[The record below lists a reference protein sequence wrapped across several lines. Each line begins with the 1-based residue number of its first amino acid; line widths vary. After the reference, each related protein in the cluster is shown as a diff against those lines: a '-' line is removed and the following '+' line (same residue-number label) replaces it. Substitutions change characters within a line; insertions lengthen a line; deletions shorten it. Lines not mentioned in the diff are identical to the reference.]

1 MKQIRYSLLLAA
13 LAVTTLVV
21 VGCGKKE
28 ETVGEKLDGAIKA
41 TEDGAK
47 KAAEKTGEAMEDAG
61 KSLQDA
67 SK

>member
-1 MKQIRYSLLLAA
+1 MKLIRYSLWVAA

-28 ETVGEKLDGAIKA
+28 ETVGEKLDGAIRA
-41 TEDGAK
+41 TEAGAK

-61 KSLQDA
+61 KKLQDA